1 VNTNAFLHR
10 KNGYY
15 LATAVALFGLIV
27 NNFKTLF
34 SSAWG
39 NDALLWLQSVA
50 DGRASACLAVL
61 AGVGITLYT
70 EEERYIADLKPLKDK
85 QKKLYLLSAALFV
98 VGLMLAPLWPDEVV
112 HPLAVALPLAVLLVP
127 QSKSVLWAVAIGV
140 AFAFTAIFL
149 GGIDYPLSLEDRE
162 LSYEEIFTWQ
172 GIPKY
177 LFFKGYYPFF
187 PWAAFVLIGV
197 WLGRLPVTEEL
208 VRNRVIVSAGAASV
222 VGGVLSQFF
231 LRFFPDASMTLGA
244 VPVQSLF
251 YTRPFPPSPFFVV
264 VAAGTAVLI
273 LMVCISV
280 AGRYGQ
286 SAWMRPMLA
295 FGRMPLTIY
304 VLHIL
309 AGLFLPRLLGL
320 PQTLPIQGMVAYAL
334 VFLAACSAFAAVWS
348 LRFRHGPI
356 EWAARRFLLG
366 EHL

>member
-1 VNTNAFLHR
+1 MNEFPHR
-10 KNGYY
+10 RNGYY

-50 DGRASACLAVL
+50 DGRASACLVLL
-61 AGVGITLYT
+61 AGVGVTLYT
-70 EEERYIADLKPLKDK
+70 EEERYIADLKPLKRK
-85 QKKLYLLSAALFV
+85 QKRLYLLAAALFV
-98 VGLMLAPLWPDEVV
+98 VGILLAPLWPDEVL
-112 HPLAVALPLAVLLVP
+112 HPLAFALPLAVFLVP
-127 QSKSVLWAVAIGV
+127 ESKSVLWSVAVGLAL
-140 AFAFTAIFL
+140 AFTLIFL
-149 GGIDYPLSLEDRE
+149 GGIDYPLSVEDRK

-187 PWAAFVLIGV
+187 PWAAFVLVGV
-197 WLGRLPVTEEL
+197 WLGRIAVTEEL
-208 VRNRVIVSAGAASV
+208 VRNRVIVSAGAAAV

-231 LRFFPDASMTLGA
+231 LRFFPDETMHLGA

-264 VAAGTAVLI
+264 VAGGTAVLV

-280 AGRYGQ
+280 AIRYAQ
-286 SAWMRPMLA
+286 LPWMRPVLA

-304 VLHIL
+304 ILHIL

-320 PQTLPIQGMVAYAL
+320 PHSLPIQGMVAYAL
-334 VFLAACSAFAAVWS
+334 VFLSACMVFAGLWS
-348 LRFRHGPI
+348 LRFKHGPV
-356 EWAARRFLLG
+356 EWVARKVLLN
-366 EHL
+366 E